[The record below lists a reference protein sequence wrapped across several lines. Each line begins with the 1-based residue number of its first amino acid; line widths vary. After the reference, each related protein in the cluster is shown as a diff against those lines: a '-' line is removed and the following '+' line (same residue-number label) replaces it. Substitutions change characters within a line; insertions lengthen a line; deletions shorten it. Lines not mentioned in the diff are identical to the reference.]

1 MPEDEGIETKIS
13 VPLQPIDGVPNG
25 LEKVNAANKKKKILI
40 WTSIVFLSLV
50 IVPLIG
56 VIIWYNV
63 QLEPVSSGISEYKKI
78 TIASGSTSGQ
88 IGKEL
93 EKQSIIKSAIAFDVY
108 ARLTK
113 NNNSLQAGVYRLSPS
128 ESTQQIVGHLVD
140 GSSLDTFDVTFYYG
154 ATLVDNSDVSESKK
168 YDVTTALKRAGYSDQ
183 EIKDALG
190 ANYSSPLFEGK
201 PSDTDLEGYVYG
213 ETYKFNSGV
222 TASGILKKTFDEFYS
237 VIQKNNLMDGF
248 AKHDL
253 NLYQAITLAS
263 IIQREASNPN
273 DQKKVAQVFYS
284 RLDIGMSLG
293 SDVTYQYIAD
303 KTGVARD
310 PNLDSP
316 YNTRRYIGLPPGPIS
331 SPGLSALQAVADPA
345 DTDYLYFLAGDDKIT
360 YFAHTEAEHEANII
374 AHCKVL
380 CSIP

>member
-1 MPEDEGIETKIS
+1 MPEDEGIETKVS

-316 YNTRRYIGLPPGPIS
+316 YNTRRYTGLPPGPIS